1 MKVVLSTVGVRATRM
16 VVALVVTAL
25 LVLGSATAAGA
36 APAGARSSGANFCA
50 VSKGVA
56 QYLVNLESQL
66 RSASSP
72 TRTKA
77 VWSAIMSAEP
87 SIKSSA
93 PGSLKGDVNRVYV
106 AATAINADLKK
117 ANWNVASLLVR
128 IVAERPDDQS
138 ETVPEQARQLLARH
152 LQVQVLTHT

>member
-1 MKVVLSTVGVRATRM
+1 MKVVRSTVGVRTTRM
-16 VVALVVTAL
+16 AGALVVTAL

-36 APAGARSSGANFCA
+36 TPTGARSSEASFCA

-56 QYLVNLESQL
+56 QYLVKLQSQL
-66 RSASSP
+66 SSASSP

-77 VWSAIMSAEP
+77 VWGAIMSAEP

-106 AATAINADLKK
+106 AATVINADLKK
-117 ANWNVASLLVR
+117 ANWNVAGLAPYVSSLNAQMTKAKPSLNR
-128 IVAERPDDQS
+128 LDNYWRG
-138 ETVPEQARQLLARH
+138 TCKFKF
-152 LQVQVLTHT
+152 

>member
-1 MKVVLSTVGVRATRM
+1 MAA
-16 VVALVVTAL
+16 ALMVTAL
-25 LVLGSATAAGA
+25 PVLGWATAAGA
-36 APAGARSSGANFCA
+36 APTGARSSGASFCA

-66 RSASSP
+66 SSASSP

-77 VWSAIMSAEP
+77 VWGAIISAEP
-87 SIKSSA
+87 SLKSSA

-117 ANWNVASLLVR
+117 ANWSVAGLLPYVSSLSAQMTKAKPSLNR
-128 IVAERPDDQS
+128 LDNYWRG
-138 ETVPEQARQLLARH
+138 TCKFKF
-152 LQVQVLTHT
+152 

>member
-1 MKVVLSTVGVRATRM
+1 MKVIRSTVGVRATRM
-16 VVALVVTAL
+16 AGALVVTAL
-25 LVLGSATAAGA
+25 LVLGCATAASA
-36 APAGARSSGANFCA
+36 SPTAARSSGANFCA
-50 VSKGVA
+50 VSKSVA
-56 QYLVNLESQL
+56 KYLVNLESQL

-77 VWSAIMSAEP
+77 VWGTIMSAEP

-117 ANWNVASLLVR
+117 ANWNVAGLLPYVSSLNAQMTRAKPSLNR
-128 IVAERPDDQS
+128 LDNYWRG
-138 ETVPEQARQLLARH
+138 TCKLKF
-152 LQVQVLTHT
+152 

>member
-1 MKVVLSTVGVRATRM
+1 MKVVRSTVGVRATRM
-16 VVALVVTAL
+16 VVALVATAL

-36 APAGARSSGANFCA
+36 APTGARSSEANFCA

-77 VWSAIMSAEP
+77 VWGAIMSAEP

-93 PGSLKGDVNRVYV
+93 PGRLKRDVNRVYV

-117 ANWNVASLLVR
+117 ANWNVAGLLPYVSSLNAQMTKATPSLNR
-128 IVAERPDDQS
+128 LDNYWRG
-138 ETVPEQARQLLARH
+138 TCKFKF
-152 LQVQVLTHT
+152 

>member
-1 MKVVLSTVGVRATRM
+1 VSATHIAA
-16 VVALVVTAL
+16 ALVVTAL
-25 LVLGSATAAGA
+25 LVLGLASAAGA
-36 APAGARSSGANFCA
+36 APSGARSSEASFCV

-66 RSASSP
+66 SSASSP

-77 VWSAIMSAEP
+77 VWGTIMSAEP

-117 ANWNVASLLVR
+117 ANWNVAGLLPYVSSLNAQMTKATPSLNR
-128 IVAERPDDQS
+128 LDNYWRG
-138 ETVPEQARQLLARH
+138 TCKFKF
-152 LQVQVLTHT
+152 

>member
-1 MKVVLSTVGVRATRM
+1 MAG
-16 VVALVVTAL
+16 ALVVTAL

-36 APAGARSSGANFCA
+36 SPTGARSSEANFCA

-56 QYLVNLESQL
+56 QYLVNLQSQL
-66 RSASSP
+66 GSASSP

-77 VWSAIMSAEP
+77 VWGAIMSAEP

-117 ANWNVASLLVR
+117 ANWNVAGLLPYVSSLNAQMTKAKPSLNR
-128 IVAERPDDQS
+128 LDNYWRG
-138 ETVPEQARQLLARH
+138 TCKFKF
-152 LQVQVLTHT
+152 

>member
-1 MKVVLSTVGVRATRM
+1 MKVVRSAVGLRATRM
-16 VVALVVTAL
+16 VGALVVTASL
-25 LVLGSATAAGA
+25 ALGSAAAAGA
-36 APAGARSSGANFCA
+36 APTGARSSGAGNFCT
-50 VSKGVA
+50 VSKSVA

-77 VWSAIMSAEP
+77 VWGAIMSAEP

-117 ANWNVASLLVR
+117 ANWNVAGLLPYVSSLNAQMTRAKPSLNR
-128 IVAERPDDQS
+128 LDNYWRG
-138 ETVPEQARQLLARH
+138 TCKFKF
-152 LQVQVLTHT
+152 